1 MLRSICVI
9 CVPLLPKQN
18 MTKIKACLFDL
29 DGVIVDTAIYHFQAW
44 RRLANEL
51 GFDFTEHQNEQLKG
65 ISRMESL
72 DLILGWG
79 NVTLTE
85 EEKQDWATRKNSW
98 YLELVKEMTS
108 NEVLP
113 GVKDFLDILKENNIK
128 IALGSASKNSKLIL
142 ERIEMLSYFDAIIDG
157 NNITK
162 GKPNPEVFLLGAEAT
177 NCKPEEC
184 VVFEDALAGVQAGKA
199 GGMKV
204 VGVGSPE
211 ILIEADIVIAT
222 FEEMTMEKLMSL

>member
-1 MLRSICVI
+1 
-9 CVPLLPKQN
+9 

-29 DGVIVDTAIYHFQAW
+29 DGVIVDTAVYHFQAW
-44 RRLANEL
+44 RQLANEL

-79 NVTLTE
+79 NISLTQD
-85 EEKQDWATRKNSW
+85 EKNEWATRKNAW
-98 YLELVKEMTS
+98 YLDLVKLMTPK
-108 NEVLP
+108 EVLE
-113 GVKDFLDILKENNIK
+113 GVPEFLDELKANNIK

-142 ERIEMLSYFDAIIDG
+142 ERINMLHYFDAIIDG

-162 GKPNPEVFLLGAEAT
+162 GKPDPQVFQMGAEAT

-204 VGVGSPE
+204 IGVGSGE
-211 ILIEADIVIAT
+211 ILKEADFVISS
-222 FEEMTMEKLMSL
+222 FKEMSLEKLKTLEETP

>member
-1 MLRSICVI
+1 
-9 CVPLLPKQN
+9 

-29 DGVIVDTAIYHFQAW
+29 DGVIVDTAVYHFQAW

-72 DLILGWG
+72 ELILNWG
-79 NVTLTE
+79 NVSLTE
-85 EEKQDWATRKNSW
+85 AEKVEWATRKNDW
-98 YLELVKEMTS
+98 YLDLVKLMTP

-113 GVKDFLDILKENNIK
+113 GVAKFLTDLREAGIK

-142 ERIEMLSYFDAIIDG
+142 ERINMLDYFDAIIDG

-162 GKPNPEVFLLGAEAT
+162 GKPDPQVFLMGAEAT
-177 NCKPEEC
+177 NALPSEC
-184 VVFEDALAGVQAGKA
+184 VVFEDAVAGVQAAKA
-199 GGMKV
+199 GGMKAI
-204 VGVGSPE
+204 GVGSADV
-211 ILIEADIVIAT
+211 LTEADFVIAT
-222 FEEMTMEKLMSL
+222 FEEMTLERLNF

>member
-1 MLRSICVI
+1 
-9 CVPLLPKQN
+9 

-29 DGVIVDTAIYHFQAW
+29 DGVIVDTAVYHFQAW

-79 NVTLTE
+79 NISLTQD
-85 EEKQDWATRKNSW
+85 EKNEWATRKNAW
-98 YLELVKEMTS
+98 YLDLVKLMTPK
-108 NEVLP
+108 EVLE
-113 GVKDFLDILKENNIK
+113 GVPEFLDELIASNIK

-142 ERIEMLSYFDAIIDG
+142 ERINMLHYFDAIIDG

-162 GKPNPEVFLLGAEAT
+162 GKPDPQVFQMGAEAT
-177 NCKPEEC
+177 NCTPEEC

-204 VGVGSPE
+204 IGVGSGE
-211 ILIEADIVIAT
+211 ILKEADFVISS
-222 FEEMTMEKLMSL
+222 FKEMSIEKLKTLEETP

>member
-1 MLRSICVI
+1 
-9 CVPLLPKQN
+9 

-29 DGVIVDTAIYHFQAW
+29 DGVIVDTAVYHFQAW

-72 DLILGWG
+72 ELILNWG
-79 NVTLTE
+79 NVSLTE
-85 EEKQDWATRKNSW
+85 AEKVEWATRKNDW
-98 YLELVKEMTS
+98 YLDLVKLMTP

-113 GVKDFLDILKENNIK
+113 GVAKFLTDLREAGIK

-142 ERIEMLSYFDAIIDG
+142 ERINMLDYFDAIIDG

-162 GKPNPEVFLLGAEAT
+162 GKPDPQVFLMGAEAT
-177 NCKPEEC
+177 NALPSEC
-184 VVFEDALAGVQAGKA
+184 VVFEDAVAGVQAAKA
-199 GGMKV
+199 GGMKAI
-204 VGVGSPE
+204 GVGSVDV
-211 ILIEADIVIAT
+211 LTEADFVIAT
-222 FEEMTMEKLMSL
+222 FDEMTLERLNF

>member
-1 MLRSICVI
+1 
-9 CVPLLPKQN
+9 

-29 DGVIVDTAIYHFQAW
+29 DGVIVDTAVYHFQAW

-51 GFDFTEHQNEQLKG
+51 GFDFTEYQNEQLKG

-79 NVTLTE
+79 NISLTQD
-85 EEKQDWATRKNSW
+85 EKNEWATRKNAW
-98 YLELVKEMTS
+98 YLDLVKLMTPK
-108 NEVLP
+108 EVLE
-113 GVKDFLDILKENNIK
+113 GVPEFLDELKAINIK

-142 ERIEMLSYFDAIIDG
+142 ERINMLHYFDAIIDG
-157 NNITK
+157 NNISK
-162 GKPNPEVFLLGAEAT
+162 GKPDPQVFQMGADAT

-204 VGVGSPE
+204 IGVGSGE
-211 ILIEADIVIAT
+211 ILKEADFVISS
-222 FEEMTMEKLMSL
+222 FKEMSLEKLKTLEETP

>member
-1 MLRSICVI
+1 
-9 CVPLLPKQN
+9 

-65 ISRMESL
+65 VSRMESL

-79 NVTLTE
+79 NVTLTDD
-85 EEKQDWATRKNSW
+85 EKIVWATRKNNW
-98 YLELVKEMTS
+98 YLDLVKEMTPR
-108 NEVLP
+108 EVLP
-113 GVKDFLDILKENNIK
+113 GVKDFLILLRKNNIK

-157 NNITK
+157 NSITK
-162 GKPNPEVFLLGAEAT
+162 SKPDPEVFLLGAVAT
-177 NCKPEEC
+177 NCKPAEC
-184 VVFEDALAGVQAGKA
+184 VVFEDAVAGVQAGKR
-199 GGMKV
+199 GGMRV
-204 VGVGSPE
+204 IGVGNSDT
-211 ILIEADIVIAT
+211 LIEADLVISG
-222 FEEMTMEKLMSL
+222 FEEMTLEMLG

>member
-1 MLRSICVI
+1 
-9 CVPLLPKQN
+9 

-29 DGVIVDTAIYHFQAW
+29 DGVIVDTAVYHFQAW

-72 DLILGWG
+72 ELILNWG

-85 EEKQDWATRKNSW
+85 AEKLEWATRKNDW
-98 YLELVKEMTS
+98 YLDLVKLMTP

-113 GVKDFLDILKENNIK
+113 GVATFLTNIREVGIK

-142 ERIEMLSYFDAIIDG
+142 ERINMLDYFDAIIDG

-162 GKPNPEVFLLGAEAT
+162 GKPDPQVFLMGAEAT
-177 NCKPEEC
+177 NALPSEC
-184 VVFEDALAGVQAGKA
+184 VVFEDAVAGVQAAKA
-199 GGMKV
+199 GGMKAI
-204 VGVGSPE
+204 GVGSADV
-211 ILIEADIVIAT
+211 LTEADFVIAT
-222 FEEMTMEKLMSL
+222 FDEMTLERLNF

>member
-1 MLRSICVI
+1 MR
-9 CVPLLPKQN
+9 N
-18 MTKIKACLFDL
+18 TKACLFDL
-29 DGVIVDTAIYHFQAW
+29 DGVIVDTAVYHFQAW

-72 DLILGWG
+72 ELILKWG

-85 EEKQDWATRKNSW
+85 EEKIEWATRKNAW
-98 YLELVKEMTS
+98 YLDLVKQMTPD
-108 NEVLP
+108 EVLK
-113 GVKDFLDILKENNIK
+113 GVPEFLTSLRANHIK

-142 ERIEMLSYFDAIIDG
+142 ERINMLDYFDVIIDG

-162 GKPNPEVFLLGAEAT
+162 GKPDPQVFLMGAEAT
-177 NCKPEEC
+177 HCKPEEC

-204 VGVGSPE
+204 IGVGSAD
-211 ILIEADIVIAT
+211 ILNEADFVIAG
-222 FEEMTMEKLMSL
+222 FEEMTIDRLF

>member
-1 MLRSICVI
+1 
-9 CVPLLPKQN
+9 

-29 DGVIVDTAIYHFQAW
+29 DGVIVDTAVYHFQAW

-72 DLILGWG
+72 ELILKWG

-85 EEKQDWATRKNSW
+85 AEKLAWATRKNDW
-98 YLELVKEMTS
+98 YLDLVKLMTPK
-108 NEVLP
+108 EVLP
-113 GVKDFLDILKENNIK
+113 GVEKFLTDLREAGIK

-142 ERIEMLSYFDAIIDG
+142 ERINMLDYFDAIIDG

-162 GKPNPEVFLLGAEAT
+162 GKPDPQVFLMGAEAT
-177 NCKPEEC
+177 GSLPSEC
-184 VVFEDALAGVQAGKA
+184 VVFEDAVAGIQAAKA
-199 GGMKV
+199 GGMKAI
-204 VGVGSPE
+204 GVGAAD
-211 ILIEADIVIAT
+211 ILTEADFVIAG
-222 FEEMTMEKLMSL
+222 FEEMTLDKLNF

>member
-1 MLRSICVI
+1 
-9 CVPLLPKQN
+9 

-29 DGVIVDTAIYHFQAW
+29 DGVIVDTAVYHFQAW

-51 GFDFTEHQNEQLKG
+51 GFDFTEYQNEQLKG

-79 NVTLTE
+79 NISLTQD
-85 EEKQDWATRKNSW
+85 EKNEWATRKNAW
-98 YLELVKEMTS
+98 YLDLVKLMTPK
-108 NEVLP
+108 EVLE
-113 GVKDFLDILKENNIK
+113 GVPEFLDELKAINIK

-142 ERIEMLSYFDAIIDG
+142 ERINMLHYFDAIIDG
-157 NNITK
+157 NNISK
-162 GKPNPEVFLLGAEAT
+162 GKPDPQVFQMGADAT

-204 VGVGSPE
+204 IGVGSGE
-211 ILIEADIVIAT
+211 ILKEADFVIAS
-222 FEEMTMEKLMSL
+222 FKEMSMEKLKTLEETP

>member
-1 MLRSICVI
+1 MIQTHGQPVRDTD
-9 CVPLLPKQN
+9 
-18 MTKIKACLFDL
+18 MTKVKACLFDL

-79 NVTLTE
+79 NVSLTDE
-85 EEKQDWATRKNSW
+85 DKQDWATRKNSW
-98 YLELVKEMTS
+98 YLDLVKEMTS
-108 NEVLP
+108 QEVLP
-113 GVKDFLDILKENNIK
+113 GVKGFLNILKENNIK

-142 ERIEMLSYFDAIIDG
+142 ERIGMLPYFDAIIDG

-177 NCKPEEC
+177 HCKSEEC

-211 ILIEADIVIAT
+211 ILTEADIVIST

>member
-1 MLRSICVI
+1 
-9 CVPLLPKQN
+9 

-29 DGVIVDTAIYHFQAW
+29 DGVIVDTAVYHFQAW

-72 DLILGWG
+72 ELILGWG
-79 NVTLTE
+79 NVSLTQD
-85 EEKQDWATRKNSW
+85 EKNDWATQKNAW
-98 YLELVKEMTS
+98 YLDLVKLMTP
-108 NEVLP
+108 NEVLE
-113 GVKDFLDILKENNIK
+113 GVPEFLDELKANNIK

-142 ERIEMLSYFDAIIDG
+142 ERINMLHYFDAIIDG

-162 GKPNPEVFLLGAEAT
+162 GKPDPQVFQLGAEAT

-184 VVFEDALAGVQAGKA
+184 VVFEDALSGVQAGKA

-204 VGVGSPE
+204 IGVGSEE
-211 ILIEADIVIAT
+211 ILKEADFVISS
-222 FEEMTMEKLMSL
+222 FKEMSIEKLRTLEETP

>member
-1 MLRSICVI
+1 
-9 CVPLLPKQN
+9 

-29 DGVIVDTAIYHFQAW
+29 DGVIVDTAVYHFQAW

-72 DLILGWG
+72 ELILNWG
-79 NVTLTE
+79 NVSLTE
-85 EEKQDWATRKNSW
+85 AEKVEWATRKNDW
-98 YLELVKEMTS
+98 YLDLVKLMTP

-113 GVKDFLDILKENNIK
+113 GVAKFLTDLREAGIK

-142 ERIEMLSYFDAIIDG
+142 ERINMLDYFDAIIDG

-162 GKPNPEVFLLGAEAT
+162 GKPDPQVFLMGAEAT
-177 NCKPEEC
+177 NALPSEC
-184 VVFEDALAGVQAGKA
+184 VVFEDAVAGVQAAKA
-199 GGMKV
+199 GGMKAI
-204 VGVGSPE
+204 GVGSADV
-211 ILIEADIVIAT
+211 LTEADFVIAT
-222 FEEMTMEKLMSL
+222 FDEMTLERLNF

>member
-1 MLRSICVI
+1 
-9 CVPLLPKQN
+9 
-18 MTKIKACLFDL
+18 MTKVKACLFDL

-72 DLILGWG
+72 ELILGWG

-85 EEKQDWATRKNSW
+85 QEKLVWATRKNNW
-98 YLELVKEMTS
+98 YLDLVKEMTP

-113 GVKDFLDILKENNIK
+113 GVKDFLILLRENNIK

-142 ERIEMLSYFDAIIDG
+142 ERIEMLPYFDAIIDG

-162 GKPNPEVFLLGAEAT
+162 GKPDPQVFLLGAEAT
-177 NCKPEEC
+177 GCKPEDC

-199 GGMKV
+199 GGMRV

-211 ILIEADIVIAT
+211 ILVEADVVISN
-222 FEEMTMEKLMSL
+222 FEEMTLEKLG